1 MMKKSKIAT
10 LSIVAL
16 ISALVVGGTILTVQ
30 NKSLFTKGTKQEKTE
45 EQDSHEKQLAY
56 LKKHEEEMAEF
67 VKSLNSKVESVQFD
81 WDSMKVEDIGNG
93 TPQGGG
99 YILTLDGRIN
109 NNKDTEF
116 TLGIPLNY
124 DSNEVPDKLVIYEMQ
139 PIRVLK
145 DNVWDIYE

>member
-1 MMKKSKIAT
+1 MKQKQIAI
-10 LSIVAL
+10 LSVVAVMA
-16 ISALVVGGTILTVQ
+16 SLVIEGAIIIVQ
-30 NKSLFTKGTKQEKTE
+30 NKNLFTDRTKQEKKE
-45 EQDSHEKQLAY
+45 EQDPHEKQLAF

-81 WDSMKVEDIGNG
+81 WEGMKVEDIGNG

-99 YILTLDGRIN
+99 YILTLDGGIN

-116 TLGIPLNY
+116 TLGIPLNHN
-124 DSNEVPDKLVIYEMQ
+124 SNEVPDKLVIYEMQ

>member
-1 MMKKSKIAT
+1 MKTIKST
-10 LSIVAL
+10 LLVASL
-16 ISALVVGGTILTVQ
+16 ILVFLGAIIIVQ
-30 NKSLFTKGTKQEKTE
+30 NKNLFTDGTKQEKKK
-45 EQDSHEKQLAY
+45 EQDPHEKQLAY
-56 LKKHEEEMAEF
+56 LKKHEEELADF

-81 WDSMKVEDIGNG
+81 WESMKVEDIGNG

-116 TLGIPLNY
+116 TLGIPLNHN
-124 DSNEVPDKLVIYEMQ
+124 SNEVPDKLVIYEMQ

>member
-1 MMKKSKIAT
+1 MKKSKIAT

-30 NKSLFTKGTKQEKTE
+30 NKSLFTHETNQEKKK
-45 EQDSHEKQLAY
+45 EQNPREKQLDY
-56 LKKHEEEMAEF
+56 LKNHEEELAEF
-67 VKSLNSKVESVQFD
+67 AKALNPKVESVQFD

-99 YILTLDGRIN
+99 YILTLDGGIN

-116 TLGIPLNY
+116 TLGIPLNHN
-124 DSNEVPDKLVIYEMQ
+124 SNEVPDKLVIYEMQ
-139 PIRVLK
+139 PIRILR
-145 DNVWDIYE
+145 DGGWFLYE

>member
-1 MMKKSKIAT
+1 MKTIKSR
-10 LSIVAL
+10 LLVASL
-16 ISALVVGGTILTVQ
+16 ILVFLGAIIIVQ
-30 NKSLFTKGTKQEKTE
+30 NKNLFTDRTKQEKKK
-45 EQDSHEKQLAY
+45 EQDPHEKQLAY

-93 TPQGGG
+93 IPQGGG

-116 TLGIPLNY
+116 TLGIALKH
-124 DSNEVPDKLVIYEMQ
+124 DSNEVPEKLVIYEMQ
-139 PIRVLK
+139 PIRILEG
-145 DNVWDIYE
+145 NVWDIYE

>member
-30 NKSLFTKGTKQEKTE
+30 NKSLFTHETNQEKKK
-45 EQDSHEKQLAY
+45 EQNPREKQLDY
-56 LKKHEEEMAEF
+56 LKNHEEELAEF
-67 VKSLNSKVESVQFD
+67 AKALNPKVESVQFD
-81 WDSMKVEDIGNG
+81 WDSMKVEDTGNG

-99 YILTLDGRIN
+99 HILTLDGRIN
-109 NNKDTEF
+109 NNENTEF
-116 TLGIPLNY
+116 TLGVPLKY

-139 PIRVLK
+139 PIRILR
-145 DNVWDIYE
+145 DGGWFLYE

>member
-1 MMKKSKIAT
+1 MKTIKST
-10 LSIVAL
+10 LFVASLILVFLGSI
-16 ISALVVGGTILTVQ
+16 IIVQ
-30 NKSLFTKGTKQEKTE
+30 NKNFFTDRTKQEKKE
-45 EQDSHEKQLAY
+45 EQDSHEKQLAF

-67 VKSLNSKVESVQFD
+67 IKSLNSKVERVQFD
-81 WDSMKVEDIGNG
+81 WESTKVEDIGNG

-116 TLGIPLNY
+116 TLGIALKH
-124 DSNEVPDKLVIYEMQ
+124 DSNEVPEKLVIYEMQ

>member
-1 MMKKSKIAT
+1 M
-10 LSIVAL
+10 
-16 ISALVVGGTILTVQ
+16 
-30 NKSLFTKGTKQEKTE
+30 FTDRTKQEKKE
-45 EQDSHEKQLAY
+45 EQDPHEKQLAY
-56 LKKHEEEMAEF
+56 LKKHEEEFTDF
-67 VKSLNSKVESVQFD
+67 VKALNPKVESVQFY
-81 WDSMKVEDIGNG
+81 WGSMKVEDIGNG

-139 PIRVLK
+139 PIRILR
-145 DNVWDIYE
+145 DGGWFLYE

>member
-1 MMKKSKIAT
+1 MKKSKIAI
-10 LSIVAL
+10 LFIVAL
-16 ISALVVGGTILTVQ
+16 TVTLVVGGIVIIVQ
-30 NKSLFTKGTKQEKTE
+30 NKNLFTHGTKQEQKK
-45 EQDSHEKQLAY
+45 EQDPRKKQLAY
-56 LKKHEEEMAEF
+56 LKRHEEELTDFA
-67 VKSLNSKVESVQFD
+67 KALNPKVESVQFY
-81 WDSMKVEDIGNG
+81 WGSMKVEDIGNG

-139 PIRVLK
+139 PIRILL
-145 DNVWDIYE
+145 DGGWFLYE

>member
-16 ISALVVGGTILTVQ
+16 TATLVIGGTIMTVQ
-30 NKSLFTKGTKQEKTE
+30 NQNLFTDGTKQEKKK
-45 EQDSHEKQLAY
+45 EQDPHEKQLAY
-56 LKKHEEEMAEF
+56 LKKHEEELADF

-81 WDSMKVEDIGNG
+81 WESMKVEDIGNG

-116 TLGIPLNY
+116 TLGIPLNHN
-124 DSNEVPDKLVIYEMQ
+124 SNEVPDKLVIYEMQ
-139 PIRVLK
+139 PIRILR
-145 DNVWDIYE
+145 DGGWFLYE

>member
-1 MMKKSKIAT
+1 MKKSKIAT

-16 ISALVVGGTILTVQ
+16 TATLVIGGTIMTVQ
-30 NKSLFTKGTKQEKTE
+30 NKNLFTDGTKQEKKK
-45 EQDSHEKQLAY
+45 EQDPHEKQLAY
-56 LKKHEEEMAEF
+56 LKKHEEELADF

-81 WDSMKVEDIGNG
+81 WESMKVEDIGNG

-116 TLGIPLNY
+116 TLGIPLNHN
-124 DSNEVPDKLVIYEMQ
+124 SNEVPEKLVIYEMQ
-139 PIRVLK
+139 PIRILR
-145 DNVWDIYE
+145 DGGWFLYE

>member
-1 MMKKSKIAT
+1 MKQKQIAI
-10 LSIVAL
+10 LSVAAV
-16 ISALVVGGTILTVQ
+16 IASLVIGGTILTVQ

-45 EQDSHEKQLAY
+45 EQDLHERQLAY
-56 LKKHEEEMAEF
+56 LKRHEEELTDFA
-67 VKSLNSKVESVQFD
+67 KALNPKVENVQFN

-93 TPQGGG
+93 TLQGGG

-139 PIRVLK
+139 PIRILR
-145 DNVWDIYE
+145 DGGWFLYE

>member
-1 MMKKSKIAT
+1 MKTIKST
-10 LSIVAL
+10 LLVASL
-16 ISALVVGGTILTVQ
+16 ILIFIGLFIIVQ
-30 NKSLFTKGTKQEKTE
+30 NKNLFTQGTKQEKKK
-45 EQDSHEKQLAY
+45 EQDPREKQLAF

-81 WDSMKVEDIGNG
+81 WEGMKVEDIGNG

-99 YILTLDGRIN
+99 YILTLDGGIN

-116 TLGIPLNY
+116 TLGIPLNHN
-124 DSNEVPDKLVIYEMQ
+124 SNEVPDKLVIYEMQ